1 MLKEVHM
8 PSQVSKLWSI
18 QVPGSIRGVG
28 ANRRV
33 RSCFVLLA
41 SIALASSANADLAFV
56 TVGAAGNRATLPE
69 EVPWEP
75 QRTVGA
81 VGYEFRITR
90 TEVTTSQWVEFA
102 QAYAP
107 FYAGQ
112 LNASAIAGTFMSWN
126 SSQQRY
132 VYSPLAS
139 NWAIDPSWENA
150 ARMCNWLHNGRVNEA
165 WAFESG
171 AYDTSTFTINAD
183 GSANHQM
190 SRSPGA
196 QFWIPSYDELVKAI
210 FYDPDRYGQG
220 QEGYWL
226 YPNRSDSP
234 PISGLPQNGGTT
246 NAGLFLPYADVGMYP
261 NAASAWGVLDGS
273 GSETEMTETVFDPFY
288 RSRIRLGSS
297 NATSSGFIEFVD
309 RLDWV
314 QLTVLPT
321 EQWGFRVAGV
331 VPSPSVV
338 CLVGIVL
345 LVRTRRR

>member
-1 MLKEVHM
+1 MGM
-8 PSQVSKLWSI
+8 A
-18 QVPGSIRGVG
+18 R
-28 ANRRV
+28 
-33 RSCFVLLA
+33 
-41 SIALASSANADLAFV
+41 ADLQFV

-112 LNASAIAGTFMSWN
+112 LNASAITGTYMSWN

-190 SRSPGA
+190 SRTPGA
-196 QFWIPSYDELVKAI
+196 EFWIPSYDELVKAI

-246 NAGLFLPYADVGMYP
+246 NAGLGLPFADVGMYP

-273 GSETEMTETVFDPFY
+273 GSESEFTETVFDSLV
-288 RSRIRLGSS
+288 RSRVRIGSS
-297 NATSSGFIEFVD
+297 NGTPSNFVPLVD

-314 QLTVLPT
+314 LAASAPT
-321 EQWGFRVAGV
+321 SGEGFRVATV
-331 VPSPSVV
+331 VPSPSTAGLLSLWF
-338 CLVGIVL
+338 LVHA
-345 LVRTRRR
+345 RRSRCTRS